1 MGERGGAEY
10 PPAGLLAGA
19 ALLLAAALAVA
30 AGCAT
35 VRKAEAQRLPGTPI
49 QDAFRG
55 HEVADRW
62 HDTDVNAGHAR
73 PAYLYTPDHRY
84 ALVAGGPERDVAG
97 LDPRQGAWEIACAGT
112 AGRATCRLTSL
123 GDERSAG
130 ERDTALEVRLA
141 PKGEGTTVCVGPPD
155 ATEAAI
161 RVGEHGVWR
170 AAGVDGCFPPG
181 ASGPLLSDLKADV
194 QFGYRYT
201 LTAGG
206 QVTGWRPSYGLGD
219 ALDLMQWLYTRAGP
233 A

>member
-1 MGERGGAEY
+1 MGERVGAGG
-10 PPAGLLAGA
+10 PPAGLKVGA
-19 ALLLAAALAVA
+19 ALLLAALAA

-35 VRKAEAQRLPGTPI
+35 MRKAEAGRMPGAAV
-49 QDAFRG
+49 QDTFRG
-55 HEVADRW
+55 REVTASW
-62 HDTDVNAGHAR
+62 HDTDVNAARSR

-84 ALVAGGPERDVAG
+84 GLVAGGPERDVAA
-97 LDPRQGAWEIACAGT
+97 LDPGQGTWVITCPTVGPQAV
-112 AGRATCRLTSL
+112 CRLTMP
-123 GDERSAG
+123 GDERTAG
-130 ERDTALEVRLA
+130 ERDTALEVRYA
-141 PKGEGTTVCVGPPD
+141 PKGAGTTVCVGPPD

-181 ASGPLLSDLKADV
+181 ASGPLLSDLRNDV

-201 LTAGG
+201 RTAGG

-233 A
+233 V